1 MEHWQN
7 CNYFTGNITEKHIGL
22 LEHPFQLKFAIFGH
36 DTTNEFDTY
45 DNFRCKQ
52 DLGEQINQKIIISS
66 PSSGIECSTT
76 IMSK

>member
-7 CNYFTGNITEKHIGL
+7 CYHFTGNMIEKHIGL
-22 LEHPFQLKFAIFGH
+22 LDHPFQLNFAIFGH

-52 DLGEQINQKIIISS
+52 DLGE
-66 PSSGIECSTT
+66 
-76 IMSK
+76 